1 LAPLACVWTLAGVG
15 AGLTTILAF
24 ATTFTHRDAPFVEW
38 VLQNITITVR
48 CAVQPLND
56 AAFSC
61 DRDCPSRFRLLGA
74 FKCTED
80 RFRDN
85 WCARAMVLSADSD
98 PRLGSPIPS
107 HSNHPRF
114 NTNKA
119 MRP

>member
-1 LAPLACVWTLAGVG
+1 MVQTFCIVQILAPLACVWTLAGVG

-61 DRDCPSRFRLLGA
+61 DRDCPSRFRLL
-74 FKCTED
+74 
-80 RFRDN
+80 
-85 WCARAMVLSADSD
+85 
-98 PRLGSPIPS
+98 
-107 HSNHPRF
+107 
-114 NTNKA
+114 
-119 MRP
+119 